1 MGILVDNETSRSVK
15 GFWAVS
21 DRVMLIKLHGKPFNI
36 SFIQSYA
43 PTTDRDEDAITK
55 FYEELNQAYKQCN
68 SQDIIYVMGDFNA
81 KVGNERTGNTVG
93 PFGVGNKND
102 RGDILTAWCQ
112 SHDLVITNT
121 WFKNHPRRLWTWQS
135 PGDRARNQIDYIM
148 VPQRFRNSIIS
159 SKAYPGRS
167 ARR

>member
-1 MGILVDNETSRSVK
+1 MFQKGKLENVKKEMARLKLNVLGLSEVRWKGAGSFTTDNYTIFYSGGDQHERGVGILVDNETSRSVK

-68 SQDIIYVMGDFNA
+68 SQDISDVMGDFNA

-93 PFGVGNKND
+93 PFGVGNKNN
-102 RGDILTAWCQ
+102 RGDILTA
-112 SHDLVITNT
+112 
-121 WFKNHPRRLWTWQS
+121 
-135 PGDRARNQIDYIM
+135 
-148 VPQRFRNSIIS
+148 
-159 SKAYPGRS
+159 
-167 ARR
+167 